1 MAERISLQKSL
12 SKILKQRI
20 NETPGYRKHVAKKS
34 LEKITR
40 GDLEDFQLF
49 QLQNTLH
56 YVYNKS
62 LFYRELFSKKGIG
75 PGEVQSLSDLAKLP
89 LTEPEELAASPL
101 RFVCVPLGDVTRVIT
116 FTSSGTTGP
125 QKRIFFSEKD
135 VDVMTNFMGAGMSVV
150 AISNDVVQIML
161 PKGMVLGQSD
171 LLARGV
177 EKMGATP
184 VITGIEPT
192 PEEQIQAIERHGST
206 VLFCET
212 LRLNRITVET
222 KNNHDLTKLG
232 VKALFLTSNYLS
244 DSMRANL
251 QSAWN
256 CEVFTH
262 YGLTEMGL
270 GVAVE
275 CPAHN
280 GYHFNEA
287 DLLAEILDPETG
299 EVLPDGE
306 EGELV
311 FTTLAREAMPLIR
324 YRTHDI
330 SRLSAKPCECGI
342 TALKK
347 LDRITRR
354 LESVVRIGDG
364 DEIYPAM
371 FDEALYKIPDIVGYE
386 VSVSRDGVKDSL
398 TFQVEIARTGAVVE
412 ELVREVVLRVP
423 SVQKNVEMGKMT
435 MPEIQLVTAGSLR
448 KTTRA
453 KKLIKDMRQEV

>member
-1 MAERISLQKSL
+1 MAERISLQESL
-12 SKILKQRI
+12 NKIITQRI
-20 NETPGYRKHVAKKS
+20 KETPEYRKRIAKKS
-34 LEKITR
+34 LEKLTR
-40 GDLEDFQLF
+40 RDLEDFQLF
-49 QLQNTLH
+49 QLRNTLH
-56 YVYNKS
+56 YAYDKS
-62 LFYRELFSKKGIG
+62 LFYRELFSKKGIE
-75 PGEVQSLSDLAKLP
+75 PSEVQSLADLAKLP
-89 LTEPEELAASPL
+89 LTDPKELAENPL

-135 VDVMTNFMGAGMSVV
+135 IEVMTDFMGAGMSVV
-150 AISNDVVQIML
+150 ATSDDVVQIML

-171 LLARGV
+171 LLAQGV
-177 EKMGATP
+177 KKMGATP
-184 VITGIEPT
+184 VVTGIEPT
-192 PEEQIQAIERHGST
+192 PEEQIQAIKRHGST

-212 LRLNRITVET
+212 LRLNRITVEAR
-222 KNNHDLTKLG
+222 KNHDLTKLG
-232 VKALFLTSNYLS
+232 VKVLFLTSNYLS

-275 CPAHN
+275 CSAHN

-287 DLLAEILDPETG
+287 DLLAEIIDPETG
-299 EVLPDGE
+299 EVLPEGE

-311 FTTLAREAMPLIR
+311 FTTLTREAMPLIR

-330 SRLSAKPCECGI
+330 SRLSSKPCTCGI
-342 TALKK
+342 TALKR
-347 LDRITRR
+347 LDKVTRR

-371 FDEALYKIPDIVGYE
+371 FDEALYTIPDIVGYE
-386 VSVSRDGVKDSL
+386 VSVSKDGGKDKL
-398 TFQVEIARTGAVVE
+398 TFQVEIARTGAAVE
-412 ELVREVVLRVP
+412 ELVREVILKVP
-423 SVQKNVEMGKMT
+423 PVQKNVKTGKMT
-435 MPEIQLVTAGSLR
+435 IPEIQLVTPGSLQ
-448 KTTRA
+448 KSTRA
-453 KKLIKDMRQEV
+453 KKLIKDMRQEA

>member
-20 NETPGYRKHVAKKS
+20 RETPEYQKHIAKKS

-49 QLQNTLH
+49 QLRNTLH
-56 YVYNKS
+56 YVYDKS
-62 LFYRELFSKKGIG
+62 LFYRELFSKKGIE
-75 PGEVQSLSDLAKLP
+75 PGEVQSLADLAKLP
-89 LTEPEELAASPL
+89 LTEPQELAKTPL
-101 RFVCVPLGDVTRVIT
+101 RFLCVPLGEVTRVIT
-116 FTSSGTTGP
+116 FISSGTTGP
-125 QKRIFFSEKD
+125 QKRISFIEKD
-135 VDVMTNFMGAGMSVV
+135 VEVMTDFMGAGMSVV
-150 AISNDVVQIML
+150 ATSDDVVQIML

-244 DSMRANL
+244 ESMRANL

-280 GYHFNEA
+280 GYHFNEI
-287 DLLAEILDPETG
+287 DLLAEVIDPETG

-311 FTTLAREAMPLIR
+311 FTTLTRKAMPLIR

-347 LDRITRR
+347 LDRVTRR
-354 LESVVRIGDG
+354 VESVLRIGEG

-371 FDEALYKIPDIVGYE
+371 FDEALYTIPDIVGYE
-386 VSVSRDGVKDSL
+386 VSVSKDDAKDSL
-398 TFQVEIARTGAVVE
+398 IFQVEIARKGAAVE
-412 ELVREVVLRVP
+412 ELVREMILRVP
-423 SVQKNVEMGKMT
+423 PVQKNVKMGKMT
-435 MPEIQLVTAGSLR
+435 MPEIQLVTPGSLQ
-448 KTTRA
+448 KSTRA
-453 KKLIKDMRQEV
+453 KKLIKDMR

>member
-1 MAERISLQKSL
+1 MAERISLEESL
-12 SKILKQRI
+12 NKIVKRRMR
-20 NETPGYRKHVAKKS
+20 EAPEYRKYSGKES

-40 GDLEDFQLF
+40 SDLEDFQLF

-56 YVYNKS
+56 YVYEKS
-62 LFYRELFSKKGIG
+62 LFYRELFSKKGIE
-75 PGEVQSLSDLAKLP
+75 PAEVQSLADLAKLP
-89 LTEPEELAASPL
+89 LTAPEELAEKPL
-101 RFVCVPLGDVTRVIT
+101 RFLCVPLGEVTRVIT

-125 QKRIFFSEKD
+125 RKRIFFSEKD
-135 VDVMTNFMGAGMSVV
+135 IKIITDFMGAGMNVV
-150 AISNDVVQIML
+150 ATSDDVVQIML
-161 PKGMVLGQSD
+161 PRGPVLGQAD
-171 LLARGV
+171 LVAQGV
-177 EKMGATP
+177 KKMGATP
-184 VITGIEPT
+184 VITGTEPT
-192 PEEQIQAIERHGST
+192 PEEQIQTIERHGST

-212 LRLNRITVET
+212 LRFNRITVAA

-244 DSMRANL
+244 DSMRVNL

-275 CPAHN
+275 CRTHN
-280 GYHFNEA
+280 DYHFNEA
-287 DLLAEILDPETG
+287 DLLAEIVDPETG

-330 SRLSAKPCECGI
+330 SRLSSKHCECGI
-342 TALKK
+342 TTLKK
-347 LDRITRR
+347 LDRTTRR
-354 LESVVRIGDG
+354 LESAVRVAAG

-371 FDEALYKIPDIVGYE
+371 FDEALYTIPDIVGYE
-386 VSVSRDGVKDSL
+386 VSVSKDGGKDSL
-398 TFQVEIARTGAVVE
+398 TFQVEIARKGAAVQ
-412 ELVREVVLRVP
+412 ELVREVILKVP
-423 SVQKNVEMGKMT
+423 PVQKNVELGKMAI
-435 MPEIQLVTAGSLR
+435 PAIQLVTPGSLR

-453 KKLIKDMRQEV
+453 KKLIKDMR

>member
-1 MAERISLQKSL
+1 MAERISLQESL
-12 SKILKQRI
+12 NKIITQRI
-20 NETPGYRKHVAKKS
+20 KETPEYRKHIAKKS
-34 LEKITR
+34 LDKITR

-49 QLQNTLH
+49 QLRNTLH
-56 YVYNKS
+56 YVYDKS
-62 LFYRELFSKKGIG
+62 LFYRELFNKKGIE
-75 PGEVQSLSDLAKLP
+75 PSEIQCLADLAKLP
-89 LTEPEELAASPL
+89 LTEPQELAENPL

-116 FTSSGTTGP
+116 FISSGTTGP

-135 VDVMTNFMGAGMSVV
+135 IEVMTDFMGAGMSVV
-150 AISNDVVQIML
+150 ATSDDVVQIML

-171 LLARGV
+171 LLAQGV
-177 EKMGATP
+177 KKMGATP
-184 VITGIEPT
+184 VVTGIEPT
-192 PEEQIQAIERHGST
+192 PEEQIQAIKRHGST

-212 LRLNRITVET
+212 LRLNRITVEA

-232 VKALFLTSNYLS
+232 VKVLFLTSNYLS

-287 DLLAEILDPETG
+287 DLLAEIIDPETG

-311 FTTLAREAMPLIR
+311 FTTLTREAMPLIR

-342 TALKK
+342 TTLKK

-354 LESVVRIGDG
+354 LESVVRIGEG

-371 FDEALYKIPDIVGYE
+371 FDEALYTIPDIVGYE
-386 VSVSRDGVKDSL
+386 VSVSKDGAKDSL
-398 TFQVEIARTGAVVE
+398 TFQVEIARKGAAVK
-412 ELVREVVLRVP
+412 ELVREVILKVP
-423 SVQKNVEMGKMT
+423 PVQKNVKTGKMT
-435 MPEIQLVTAGSLR
+435 IPEIQLVTPGSLQ
-448 KTTRA
+448 KSTRA
-453 KKLIKDMRQEV
+453 KKLIKNMR

>member
-1 MAERISLQKSL
+1 MTERVSLEESL
-12 SKILKQRI
+12 NKIVKRRMR
-20 NETPGYRKHVAKKS
+20 ETPEYRKHIAKKS
-34 LEKITR
+34 LDKITR
-40 GDLEDFQLF
+40 SDLGDFQLF
-49 QLQNTLH
+49 QLRNTLH
-56 YVYNKS
+56 YVYDKS
-62 LFYRELFSKKGIG
+62 LFYRELFSKKGIE
-75 PGEVQSLSDLAKLP
+75 PGEVQSLADLAKLP
-89 LTEPEELAASPL
+89 LTEPKELAETPL
-101 RFVCVPLGDVTRVIT
+101 RFLCVPLGEVTRVIT

-125 QKRIFFSEKD
+125 QKRISFSEKD
-135 VDVMTNFMGAGMSVV
+135 VEVMTDFMAVGMSVV
-150 AISNDVVQIML
+150 ATSDDVVQIML

-192 PEEQIQAIERHGST
+192 SEEQIQAIEKHGST

-212 LRLNRITVET
+212 LRLNRITVEA

-256 CEVFTH
+256 CEAFTH

-287 DLLAEILDPETG
+287 DLLAEIIDPETG
-299 EVLPDGE
+299 EVLPNEE
-306 EGELV
+306 EGELI
-311 FTTLAREAMPLIR
+311 FTTLTREAMPLIR

-330 SRLSAKPCECGI
+330 SRLDVKPCECGI
-342 TALKK
+342 TTLKK

-354 LESVVRIGDG
+354 LESTVRIGEG

-371 FDEALYKIPDIVGYE
+371 FDEALYTVPDIVGYE
-386 VSVSRDGVKDSL
+386 VSVSKDGVKDCL
-398 TFQVEIARTGAVVE
+398 TFQVEIARKRAAVKA
-412 ELVREVVLRVP
+412 LVREVILKVP
-423 SVQKNVEMGKMT
+423 PVQKNVKMGKMT
-435 MPEIQLVTAGSLR
+435 IPEIQLVTPGSLQ
-448 KTTRA
+448 KSTRA
-453 KKLIKDMRQEV
+453 KKLIKNMR

>member
-20 NETPGYRKHVAKKS
+20 REAPEYRKHIAKES
-34 LEKITR
+34 SEKITR
-40 GDLEDFQLF
+40 SDLENFQLF
-49 QLQNTLH
+49 QLQNTLR
-56 YVYNKS
+56 YVYEKS
-62 LFYRELFSKKGIG
+62 LFYRELLSKKGIE
-75 PGEVQSLSDLAKLP
+75 PGEIQSLADLAKLP
-89 LTEPEELAASPL
+89 LTEPKELADKPL
-101 RFVCVPLGDVTRVIT
+101 RFLCVPLGEVTRVIT

-135 VDVMTNFMGAGMSVV
+135 VEVMTDFMGAGMSVV
-150 AISNDVVQIML
+150 ATSDDVVQIML

-192 PEEQIQAIERHGST
+192 PEEQIQAIKRHGST

-212 LRLNRITVET
+212 LRLNRITVEA
-222 KNNHDLTKLG
+222 KNNHDLMKLG

-280 GYHFNEA
+280 GYHFNEV
-287 DLLAEILDPETG
+287 DLLAEIIDTETG
-299 EVLPDGE
+299 EVVPDGE

-311 FTTLAREAMPLIR
+311 FTTLTREAMPLIR

-330 SRLSAKPCECGI
+330 SRLSTKPCECGI

-347 LDRITRR
+347 LDRTTRR
-354 LESVVRIGDG
+354 LESVVIIGEG

-371 FDEALYKIPDIVGYE
+371 FDEALYTISDVVGYE
-386 VSVSRDGVKDSL
+386 VSINKDGVKDSL
-398 TFQVEIARTGAVVE
+398 TFQVEIARTGASVE
-412 ELVREVVLRVP
+412 ELVIGVILKVP
-423 SVQKNVEMGKMT
+423 PVHKNVKMGKMA
-435 MPEIQLVTAGSLR
+435 MPEIQLVTPGSLR
-448 KTTRA
+448 KSTRA
-453 KKLIKDMRQEV
+453 KKLIKDIRQEV

>member
-1 MAERISLQKSL
+1 MAERISLQESL
-12 SKILKQRI
+12 NKILKQRI
-20 NETPGYRKHVAKKS
+20 RETPEYRKHIAKEG
-34 LEKITR
+34 LEKMTR
-40 GDLEDFQLF
+40 NDFEDFQFF

-56 YVYNKS
+56 YVYDKS
-62 LFYRELFSKKGIG
+62 LFYRELFSKKGIE
-75 PGEVQSLSDLAKLP
+75 PGEVQYLADLAKLP
-89 LTEPEELAASPL
+89 LTEPKELAEKPL
-101 RFVCVPLGDVTRVIT
+101 RFLCVPLGEVTRVIT

-135 VDVMTNFMGAGMSVV
+135 VEIMTDFMGAGMSVV
-150 AISNDVVQIML
+150 ATSDDVVQIML

-171 LLARGV
+171 LLARGAK
-177 EKMGATP
+177 KMGATP

-192 PEEQIQAIERHGST
+192 SEEQIQAIERHGST

-212 LRLNRITVET
+212 LRLNRITVEA
-222 KNNHDLTKLG
+222 KNNHDLTKMG

-244 DSMRANL
+244 DSMRVNL

-287 DLLAEILDPETG
+287 DLLAEIIDPETG

-311 FTTLAREAMPLIR
+311 FTTLNREAMPLIR

-342 TALKK
+342 TTLKK

-354 LESVVRIGDG
+354 LESTVKIGEG
-364 DEIYPAM
+364 DEIYSAM
-371 FDEALYKIPDIVGYE
+371 FDEALYTIPDIVGYE
-386 VSVSRDGVKDSL
+386 VSVSKDGAKDSL
-398 TFQVEIARTGAVVE
+398 TFQVEIARKGAAVK
-412 ELVREVVLRVP
+412 ELVREVILKVP
-423 SVQKNVEMGKMT
+423 PVQKNVKMGKMT
-435 MPEIQLVTAGSLR
+435 LPEIQLVTPGSLQ
-448 KTTRA
+448 KSTRA
-453 KKLIKDMRQEV
+453 KKLIKDMR

>member
-1 MAERISLQKSL
+1 MAERISLQESL
-12 SKILKQRI
+12 SKLLKQRTK
-20 NETPGYRKHVAKKS
+20 ETPEYRKHIAKKS
-34 LEKITR
+34 LEKIAR
-40 GDLEDFQLF
+40 SDLEDFQLF
-49 QLQNTLH
+49 QLRNTLH
-56 YVYNKS
+56 YVYDKS
-62 LFYRELFSKKGIG
+62 LFYRELFSKKGIEA
-75 PGEVQSLSDLAKLP
+75 GEVRSLADLAKLP
-89 LTEPEELAASPL
+89 LTEPKELAETPL
-101 RFVCVPLGDVTRVIT
+101 KFLCIPLGEVTRVIT

-125 QKRIFFSEKD
+125 QKRISFSEKD
-135 VDVMTNFMGAGMSVV
+135 IEVMTDFMGAGMSVV
-150 AISNDVVQIML
+150 ATSDDVVQIML

-192 PEEQIQAIERHGST
+192 AEEQIQAIERHGAT

-212 LRLNRITVET
+212 LRLNRITVEA

-232 VKALFLTSNYLS
+232 VKVLFLTSNYLS

-280 GYHFNEA
+280 GYHFNEI
-287 DLLAEILDPETG
+287 DLLAEVIDPETG

-311 FTTLAREAMPLIR
+311 FTTLTREAMPLIR

-342 TALKK
+342 TTLKK
-347 LDRITRR
+347 LDRVTRR
-354 LESVVRIGDG
+354 LESVVRIGEG
-364 DEIYPAM
+364 DEIYPAL
-371 FDEALYKIPDIVGYE
+371 FDEALYTIPDVVGYE
-386 VSVSRDGVKDSL
+386 VSVSQDGIKDSL
-398 TFQVEIARTGAVVE
+398 TFQVEIARNGAAVE
-412 ELVREVVLRVP
+412 ELVREMILKVP
-423 SVQKNVEMGKMT
+423 PVQKNVKMGKMT
-435 MPEIQLVTAGSLR
+435 MPKIQLVTPGSLQ
-448 KTTRA
+448 KGTRA
-453 KKLIKDMRQEV
+453 KKLIKDIR

>member
-1 MAERISLQKSL
+1 MAERISLQESL

-20 NETPGYRKHVAKKS
+20 RETPEYRKHIAKKS

-40 GDLEDFQLF
+40 SELEDFQLF
-49 QLQNTLH
+49 QLRNTLQ

-62 LFYRELFSKKGIG
+62 LFYKELFSKRGIE
-75 PGEVQSLSDLAKLP
+75 PGEIQSLADLAKLP
-89 LTEPEELAASPL
+89 LTEPKELAETPF
-101 RFVCVPLGDVTRVIT
+101 RFLCVPLGEVTRVIT

-125 QKRIFFSEKD
+125 QKRISFSEKD
-135 VDVMTNFMGAGMSVV
+135 VEVMTDFMGAGMRVV
-150 AISNDVVQIML
+150 ATSDDIVQIML
-161 PKGMVLGQSD
+161 PKGPVLGQSD

-192 PEEQIQAIERHGST
+192 SEEQIQAIERHGST

-212 LRLNRITVET
+212 LRLNRITVEA
-222 KNNHDLTKLG
+222 KNNHDLTKMG

-244 DSMRANL
+244 DSMRVNL

-287 DLLAEILDPETG
+287 DLLAEIIDPETG
-299 EVLPDGE
+299 GGLPDGE

-311 FTTLAREAMPLIR
+311 FTTL
-324 YRTHDI
+324 
-330 SRLSAKPCECGI
+330 
-342 TALKK
+342 
-347 LDRITRR
+347 TRDC
-354 LESVVRIGDG
+354 L
-364 DEIYPAM
+364 
-371 FDEALYKIPDIVGYE
+371 LYTSP
-386 VSVSRDGVKDSL
+386 SPRD
-398 TFQVEIARTGAVVE
+398 
-412 ELVREVVLRVP
+412 
-423 SVQKNVEMGKMT
+423 
-435 MPEIQLVTAGSLR
+435 
-448 KTTRA
+448 
-453 KKLIKDMRQEV
+453 

>member
-1 MAERISLQKSL
+1 MAERVSLQESL
-12 SKILKQRI
+12 NKILKQRI
-20 NETPGYRKHVAKKS
+20 KETPEYQKHIAKES
-34 LEKITR
+34 TQKITR
-40 GDLEDFQLF
+40 GDVEDFQLF
-49 QLQNTLH
+49 QLRNTLH
-56 YVYNKS
+56 YVYEKS
-62 LFYRELFSKKGIG
+62 LFYRELFNKKGIE
-75 PGEVQSLSDLAKLP
+75 PGEVQSLADLARLP
-89 LTEPEELAASPL
+89 LTAPEELAEKPL
-101 RFVCVPLGDVTRVIT
+101 RFLCVPLGEVTRVIT

-135 VDVMTNFMGAGMSVV
+135 VEVMTDFMEAGMSVV
-150 AISNDVVQIML
+150 ATSDDVVQIML
-161 PKGMVLGQSD
+161 PRGPVLGQSD

-177 EKMGATP
+177 KKMGATP
-184 VITGIEPT
+184 VITGTEPT

-206 VLFCET
+206 VVFCET
-212 LRLNRITVET
+212 LRFNRITVAA

-244 DSMRANL
+244 DSMRVNL
-251 QSAWN
+251 QSTWN

-275 CPAHN
+275 CSVHN

-287 DLLAEILDPETG
+287 DLLTEIIDSETG

-330 SRLSAKPCECGI
+330 SRLSTKPCECGI
-342 TALKK
+342 TTLKK
-347 LDRITRR
+347 LDRTTRR
-354 LESVVRIGDG
+354 LESAVRIGEG

-371 FDEALYKIPDIVGYE
+371 FDEALYTIPDIVGYE
-386 VSVSRDGVKDSL
+386 VSISKDDAKDSL
-398 TFQVEIARTGAVVE
+398 TFQVEIARKGAAVK
-412 ELVREVVLRVP
+412 ELVRETILKVP
-423 SVQKNVEMGKMT
+423 PVQKNVKMGKMT
-435 MPEIQLVTAGSLR
+435 IPEIQLVTPGSLR
-448 KTTRA
+448 KPTRA
-453 KKLIKDMRQEV
+453 KKLIKDMR

>member
-1 MAERISLQKSL
+1 MAERISLQESL
-12 SKILKQRI
+12 SKILKQKIR
-20 NETPGYRKHVAKKS
+20 ETPEYRKHIAKKS
-34 LEKITR
+34 LGKITR
-40 GDLEDFQLF
+40 GGLENFQLF
-49 QLQNTLH
+49 QLRNILR
-56 YVYNKS
+56 YVYDKS
-62 LFYRELFSKKGIG
+62 LFYRELFSKSGIE
-75 PGEVQSLSDLAKLP
+75 PGKVQSLADLAKLS
-89 LTEPEELAASPL
+89 LTEPEELAENPL

-135 VDVMTNFMGAGMSVV
+135 IEGMTDFMGAGMSVV
-150 AISNDVVQIML
+150 ATSDDVVQIML
-161 PKGMVLGQSD
+161 PNGPVLGQAD
-171 LLARGV
+171 LLAQGV

-184 VITGIEPT
+184 IITGIEPT
-192 PEEQIQAIERHGST
+192 PEEQIQAIERHGSI

-212 LRLNRITVET
+212 LRLNRITVEA
-222 KNNHDLTKLG
+222 KKNHDLTKLG
-232 VKALFLTSNYLS
+232 VKALFVTSNYLS

-275 CPAHN
+275 CPVHN
-280 GYHFNEA
+280 GYHFNEI
-287 DLLAEILDPETG
+287 DLLVEVIDPETG
-299 EVLPDGE
+299 ETLPDGE

-311 FTTLAREAMPLIR
+311 FTTLTREAMPLIR

-347 LDRITRR
+347 LDRVTRR
-354 LESVVRIGDG
+354 LESVVRIGEG

-371 FDEALYKIPDIVGYE
+371 FDEALYAIPDIVGYE
-386 VSVSRDGVKDSL
+386 VNVSRDGVKDSL
-398 TFQVEIARTGAVVE
+398 TFQVEIARKGADVE
-412 ELVREVVLRVP
+412 ELVREAILRVP
-423 SVQKNVEMGKMT
+423 PVQKNVEIGKTT
-435 MPEIQLVTAGSLR
+435 MPEIQLVTPGSLQ
-448 KTTRA
+448 KGTRA
-453 KKLIKDMRQEV
+453 KKLIKDMR

>member
-12 SKILKQRI
+12 NKIITQRI
-20 NETPGYRKHVAKKS
+20 EETPEYRKHIGKKS
-34 LEKITR
+34 LEELTR
-40 GDLEDFQLF
+40 SDLEDFQLF
-49 QLQNTLH
+49 QLRNTLR
-56 YVYNKS
+56 YVYDKS
-62 LFYRELFSKKGIG
+62 LFYRELFSKKGI
-75 PGEVQSLSDLAKLP
+75 ELSEIRSLADLAKLP
-89 LTEPEELAASPL
+89 LTKPEELAENPL

-135 VDVMTNFMGAGMSVV
+135 IEIMTDFMGAGMSVV
-150 AISNDVVQIML
+150 ATSDDVVQIML

-171 LLARGV
+171 LLAQGV
-177 EKMGATP
+177 RKMGATP
-184 VITGIEPT
+184 VVTGIEPT
-192 PEEQIQAIERHGST
+192 PEEQIQAIKKHGST

-212 LRLNRITVET
+212 LRLNRITVEAR
-222 KNNHDLTKLG
+222 KNHDLTKLG
-232 VKALFLTSNYLS
+232 VKVLFLTSNYLS

-256 CEVFTH
+256 CEIFTH

-275 CPAHN
+275 CSAHN

-287 DLLAEILDPETG
+287 DLLAEIIDPETG
-299 EVLPDGE
+299 EVLPEGE

-311 FTTLAREAMPLIR
+311 FTTLTREAMPLVR

-330 SRLSAKPCECGI
+330 SRLSAKPCECGM

-347 LDRITRR
+347 LDKVTRR
-354 LESVVRIGDG
+354 LESVVRLGDG

-371 FDEALYKIPDIVGYE
+371 FDEALYTIPDIVGYE
-386 VSVSRDGVKDSL
+386 VSVNKDGGKDKL
-398 TFQVEIARTGAVVE
+398 TFQVEIARTGAAVE
-412 ELVREVVLRVP
+412 ELIREMILKVP
-423 SVQKNVEMGKMT
+423 PVHKNVKMGKMT
-435 MPEIQLVTAGSLR
+435 TPEIQLVTPGSLQ
-448 KTTRA
+448 KGTRA
-453 KKLIKDMRQEV
+453 KKLIKDMRQEA

>member
-1 MAERISLQKSL
+1 MAERISLQESL

-20 NETPGYRKHVAKKS
+20 RETPEYRKHVAKKS
-34 LEKITR
+34 LGKITR

-56 YVYNKS
+56 YVYDKS
-62 LFYRELFSKKGIG
+62 LFYRELFSKKGIE
-75 PGEVQSLSDLAKLP
+75 PGEVRSLADLAKLP
-89 LTEPEELAASPL
+89 LTEPKEFAETPL
-101 RFVCVPLGDVTRVIT
+101 RFLCVPLGEVTRVIT

-125 QKRIFFSEKD
+125 QKRISFSEKD
-135 VDVMTNFMGAGMSVV
+135 IDVMTDFMAAGMSVV
-150 AISNDVVQIML
+150 ATSDDVVQIML

-171 LLARGV
+171 LLTRGV

-184 VITGIEPT
+184 VVTGIEPT
-192 PEEQIQAIERHGST
+192 SEEQIQAIERHGST

-212 LRLNRITVET
+212 LRLNRITVAA

-280 GYHFNEA
+280 GYHFNEI
-287 DLLAEILDPETG
+287 DLIAEIINPETG
-299 EVLPDGE
+299 EVLPDGQ

-311 FTTLAREAMPLIR
+311 FTTLTREAMPLIR

-347 LDRITRR
+347 LDRVTRR
-354 LESVVRIGDG
+354 LESVVRIGEG
-364 DEIYPAM
+364 DEIYPAL
-371 FDEALYKIPDIVGYE
+371 FDEALYTIPDIVGYE
-386 VSVSRDGVKDSL
+386 VSVNKDGVKDSL
-398 TFQVEIARTGAVVE
+398 TFQVEIARKGATVE
-412 ELVREVVLRVP
+412 ELARKVILKVP
-423 SVQKNVEMGKMT
+423 PVQKNVKLGKMT
-435 MPEIQLVTAGSLR
+435 IPEIQLVTLGSLR
-448 KTTRA
+448 KSTRA
-453 KKLIKDMRQEV
+453 KKLIKDIRQEV

>member
-1 MAERISLQKSL
+1 MAERISLQESL
-12 SKILKQRI
+12 SKILKQKI
-20 NETPGYRKHVAKKS
+20 SETPEYRKHIAKKS
-34 LEKITR
+34 LGKITR
-40 GDLEDFQLF
+40 GGLENFQLF
-49 QLQNTLH
+49 QLRNILR
-56 YVYNKS
+56 YVYDKS
-62 LFYRELFSKKGIG
+62 LFYRELFSKSGIE
-75 PGEVQSLSDLAKLP
+75 PGEVQSLVDLAKLP
-89 LTEPEELAASPL
+89 LTEPKELAETPL
-101 RFVCVPLGDVTRVIT
+101 KFLCVPLGEVTRVIT

-125 QKRIFFSEKD
+125 QKRISFSEKD
-135 VDVMTNFMGAGMSVV
+135 IEVMTDFMAAGMSVV
-150 AISNDVVQIML
+150 ATSDDVVQIML

-212 LRLNRITVET
+212 LRLNRITVEA

-232 VKALFLTSNYLS
+232 VKALFLTSNYLA

-251 QSAWN
+251 RSAWN

-280 GYHFNEA
+280 GYHLNEI
-287 DLLAEILDPETG
+287 DLLAEIIDPETG
-299 EVLPDGE
+299 QVLPDGE

-342 TALKK
+342 ITLKK
-347 LDRITRR
+347 LDRVTRR
-354 LESVVRIGDG
+354 LESVVKIRDG

-386 VSVSRDGVKDSL
+386 VSISQEGVKDSL
-398 TFQVEIARTGAVVE
+398 TFQVEIARKGAVVE
-412 ELVREVVLRVP
+412 ELVREVILKVP
-423 SVQKNVEMGKMT
+423 PVQKNVKIGKMT
-435 MPEIQLVTAGSLR
+435 MPEIQLVPPGSLQ
-448 KTTRA
+448 KGTRA
-453 KKLIKDMRQEV
+453 KKLIKDIR

>member
-1 MAERISLQKSL
+1 MADRISLQKSL
-12 SKILKQRI
+12 SGILKQRI
-20 NETPGYRKHVAKKS
+20 GETPEYRKNIGKKN
-34 LEKITR
+34 LENVTR
-40 GDLEDFQLF
+40 SDLENFQLF
-49 QLQNTLH
+49 QLRNTLR
-56 YVYNKS
+56 YVCAKS
-62 LFYRELFSKKGIG
+62 LFYRELFSKKGIE
-75 PGEVQSLSDLAKLP
+75 PGEIQSLTDLVKLP
-89 LTEPEELAASPL
+89 FTEPEELAEAPL
-101 RFVCVPLGDVTRVIT
+101 KFLCVPLGEVTRVIT

-125 QKRIFFSEKD
+125 QKRISFSEKD
-135 VDVMTNFMGAGMSVV
+135 IEVMTDFMAAGMSVV
-150 AISNDVVQIML
+150 ATSDDVVQIML

-184 VITGIEPT
+184 VITGIEPS
-192 PEEQIQAIERHGST
+192 PDEQIQAIKRYGST

-212 LRLNRITVET
+212 LRLNRITVQA
-222 KNNHDLTKLG
+222 KSNHDLTKLG
-232 VKALFLTSNYLS
+232 VKTLFVTSNYLS
-244 DSMRANL
+244 DSMKTNL
-251 QSAWN
+251 QFAWN

-287 DLLAEILDPETG
+287 DLLAEVIDPETG
-299 EVLPDGE
+299 RVLPDGQ

-311 FTTLAREAMPLIR
+311 FTTLNREAMPLIR

-330 SRLSAKPCECGI
+330 SRLSAKPCQCGI
-342 TALKK
+342 TTLKK

-371 FDEALYKIPDIVGYE
+371 FDEALYTIPDIVGYE
-386 VSVSRDGVKDSL
+386 VSIGKDGVKDSL
-398 TFQVEIARTGAVVE
+398 TFQVEIARKGTAVE
-412 ELVREVVLRVP
+412 ELIREVTSEVP
-423 SVQKNVEMGKMT
+423 AVQKNVKGGRMT
-435 MPEIQLVTAGSLR
+435 IPEIQLVTPGSLQ
-448 KTTRA
+448 KGTRA
-453 KKLIKDMRQEV
+453 KKLIRDIRQEV